1 MQLHRDL
8 KMKGHPMTQSAT
20 FPRNNAAPFSDGTSL
35 GTPLV
40 RSPGGTLGNPI
51 GFTLIELLVVIA
63 IIAILAGML
72 LPALGRAKDKAFGS
86 IDLNNNKQTMLAMT
100 MYTMDNEEF
109 LPGPGWGTGNP
120 SWLYAGGFPRGGSRA
135 SESLVARQLEFIQR
149 GQLWPYI
156 GTEKVFICPLDLKEQ
171 KGSKQ
176 GLFHQ
181 RVVYICSYVWNGS
194 VISYGRLDGARTHKI
209 TSFTAQDILQW
220 EADELQPFFFN
231 DVSSRPDRGISQRH
245 GGARARNSNVDAG
258 GGATV
263 GTFGG
268 TAEYLRYAEYYRL
281 AGPPMSSGVGL
292 NDTELPNELWND
304 PLDQKKGG
312 AGR

>member
-1 MQLHRDL
+1 
-8 KMKGHPMTQSAT
+8 MTKKSFESHCKNSVFERVFGESVYRRSTSA
-20 FPRNNAAPFSDGTSL
+20 
-35 GTPLV
+35 
-40 RSPGGTLGNPI
+40 
-51 GFTLIELLVVIA
+51 FTLIELLVVIA

-86 IDLNNNKQTMLAMT
+86 IDLNNNKQIMLAMT
-100 MYTMDNEEF
+100 MYTMDSEEY

-120 SWLYAGGFPRGGSRA
+120 SWLYAGGFPRGGS
-135 SESLVARQLEFIQR
+135 SPTPSLLERQLDSIQR
-149 GQLWPYI
+149 GQLWPYL
-156 GTEKVFICPLDLKEQ
+156 GTEKVFMCPLDLKEQ
-171 KGSKQ
+171 KGSKKQ
-176 GLFHQ
+176 LFRQ
-181 RVVYICSYVWNGS
+181 RVVYLCSYVWNGS
-194 VISYGRLDGARTHKI
+194 VISYGRLEGAKTHKV
-209 TSFTAQDILQW
+209 TSFDATDILQW

-245 GGARARNSNVDAG
+245 GGGANRDSNVDAG

-281 AGPPMSSGVGL
+281 AGPPMSSGSDL
-292 NDTELPNELWND
+292 SDADLPNALWND
-304 PLDQKKGG
+304 PLDSRKGG